1 MFVAAGDDFLG
12 SSDQKLS
19 INMGRVLNGDDA
31 MGLV

>member
-12 SSDQKLS
+12 SCDQKFS
-19 INMGRVLNGDDA
+19 INMGRVFNGDDA

>member
-12 SSDQKLS
+12 SCDQDFS
-19 INMGRVLNGDDA
+19 INMGPVLNGDDV